1 MDSKQYSFSNYKKFI
16 TCHNN
21 LPNIFILFDWDSSG
35 DRKIHIQK
43 LKLFRIRAS
52 LLAHSGS
59 SDAAHNAALGNA
71 HTSKA
76 NTERDGREWSAYAL
90 RVSGGTGW

>member
-1 MDSKQYSFSNYKKFI
+1 
-16 TCHNN
+16 

-59 SDAAHNAALGNA
+59 SEAASNAALGNP

-76 NTERDGREWSAYAL
+76 NTESTPEMSVIWNFLIDIGLSTLIRGS
-90 RVSGGTGW
+90 